1 MYSKQKNMIDENERI
16 EILNQYQLLDTEPE
30 AEYDNIT
37 YIASTLCDTPISTI
51 TLVDKYRQWFK
62 SKIGLTNNE
71 SSRESSFC
79 SLAIEKSAETI
90 VIEKLMEDE
99 DFKKVGLLNG
109 LTNEGFY
116 AGVPIKDNESG
127 AVLGTLCV
135 IDYVNKKLSDK
146 QIKSLEILAE
156 QTSKLFSLHRQFKKL
171 SDNNEYLHLKYSE
184 LEKFAGVISHDMK
197 SPLNN
202 IISLIR
208 LIKEN
213 TETSLKNE
221 DFEYLN
227 LIEECSLQLKDYI
240 DGILN
245 YYKLDSIDLSIKEE
259 LHISEIIEEIKK
271 MLSIDSN
278 VTISYAS
285 EYNRIKIS
293 KFALIQLLIN
303 LISNGIKY
311 NDKENVTIGIVF
323 KQLENYYLIEIS
335 DNGIG
340 IKTDDFD
347 KIYKSF
353 KNLNIKDRY
362 GNYGTGMG
370 LSSVKKIVDKLKG
383 SIAIAS
389 ELNKGTTFTIKLP
402 L

>member
-1 MYSKQKNMIDENERI
+1 MINEEKRL
-16 EILNQYQLLDTEPE
+16 EILKQYNLLDTQPE
-30 AEYDNIT
+30 EEFDNIT
-37 YIASTLCDTPISTI
+37 YLASTLCDTPISTI
-51 TLVDKYRQWFK
+51 TLVDSYRQWFK

-90 VIEKLMEDE
+90 VIEKLMDDE
-99 DFKKVGLLNG
+99 DFRKVGLLNG
-109 LTNEGFY
+109 LTETGFY
-116 AGVPIKDNESG
+116 AGVPIKDKDSG
-127 AVLGTLCV
+127 ALLGTLCV

-156 QTSKLFSLHRQFKKL
+156 QTSKLFELRRKFKSLT
-171 SDNNEYLHLKYSE
+171 DNNEYLHLKYSE

-202 IISLIR
+202 IIALIH
-208 LIKEN
+208 LIKDN
-213 TETSLKNE
+213 TNSALKGE
-221 DFEYLN
+221 DLEYLN

-245 YYKLDSIDLSIKEE
+245 YYKLDNIDLTVKDEII
-259 LHISEIIEEIKK
+259 ISSLIEEIKL

-278 VTISYAS
+278 VTISYTS
-285 EYNRIKIS
+285 EFNSIKIS
-293 KFALIQLLIN
+293 KYALIQLLVN
-303 LISNGIKY
+303 LIGNGIKY
-311 NDKENVTIGIVF
+311 NDKEIVTVNVDF
-323 KQLENYYLIEIS
+323 KSNENSYQIEVS

-340 IKTDDFD
+340 MKSEDFD
-347 KIYKSF
+347 KIYESF

-370 LSSVKKIVDKLKG
+370 LSSVKKIVDKLNGK
-383 SIAIAS
+383 INIDS
-389 ELNKGTTFTIKLP
+389 ELGIGSKFKIKLP
-402 L
+402 K

>member
-1 MYSKQKNMIDENERI
+1 MIDENKRI

-30 AEYDNIT
+30 SEYDNIT

-62 SKIGLTNNE
+62 SKIGLINNE

-116 AGVPIKDNESG
+116 AGVPIKDSESG

-184 LEKFAGVISHDMK
+184 LEKFAGVISHDIK

-213 TETSLKNE
+213 SETALKNE

-259 LHISEIIEEIKK
+259 LLISEIVEEIKK
-271 MLSIDSN
+271 MLSTDSN

-311 NDKENVTIGIVF
+311 NDKENITIGIVF
-323 KQLENYYLIEIS
+323 KQLENYNLIEIS

-340 IKTDDFD
+340 IKSDDFD

-383 SIAIAS
+383 TITIAS
-389 ELNKGTTFTIKLP
+389 ELNKGTTFKIKLP